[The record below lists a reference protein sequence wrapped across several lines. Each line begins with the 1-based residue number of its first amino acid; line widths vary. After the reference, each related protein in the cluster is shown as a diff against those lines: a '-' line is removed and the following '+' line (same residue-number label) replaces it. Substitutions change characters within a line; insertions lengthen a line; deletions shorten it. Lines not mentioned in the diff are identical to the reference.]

1 MDKKSKEALRRY
13 KKARKAES
21 SSESSSSSDSD
32 SGSSSSYSSSDSE
45 RRHRHKKSRQPGLR
59 RSSSSSGDERHK
71 RDKERRCQKKLEAKR
86 NHLKRKLKEAKLK
99 KKAAAA
105 AAALSGHSHRA
116 LSPATQAKLKKLAE
130 RKHLRAASKERRER
144 EKEKHRALR
153 EREREHHH
161 RSSRSPTKITKI
173 RIHQDVNRQKTPP
186 RMHHQLMS
194 REKIIIQTRTRDRT
208 PSAERERL
216 RHEKMRHDDLARE
229 RERREREAA
238 RDKERAEALARCQER
253 QRERERLAREKI
265 RREEEEKYG
274 KPVSERLLARGPDRE
289 MGSRGFDSRDRSL
302 ERAKRDIDP
311 YEHGYVRKH
320 RADEYEEES
329 ERRAILEREEML
341 REREYL
347 ARRRELS
354 PTEYAGPSSSSRMRG
369 DPRDMYP
376 EDERDRAYKRP
387 FLEEGRSSSRDQWL
401 SEREMRARG
410 DMHDPRDY
418 RELEAEHLYPEER
431 DRLPPPRERE
441 RPYVGRAAADW
452 KRKEWIGSPREW
464 PSEEPTSTPHTSA
477 RGIGGGGFGTTKRGG
492 GSVLPVKI
500 APPSAR
506 DQRPTSEPDWDAEEG
521 QIEVSKKPEVPA
533 RDSWLEHD
541 KRDIPEGREK
551 IPPSSRPWSQDW
563 REREEASVSSGPPS
577 YSRGPPGP
585 MIHHPRGERGGRG
598 GYRRGG
604 HIIHGERVPGIHSFR
619 AHHPPALL
627 SLPTSGA
634 FHEGGSPRFP
644 NKRNM
649 TYTNP
654 NILKKQQAA
663 LAAAKAGTTNP
674 SILVAAAKAATQST
688 ASGTTNP
695 SILGQG
701 PAMGRN
707 AGQAD
712 DKPEAGE
719 IVGELDDKPSAT
731 EADAGREQQGEQTA
745 ESAADKE
752 KKSGELSEISDSDD
766 DILNKTEKKAKL
778 DNEDSSSQSKPEREA
793 TEDKAD
799 DEELMDFEE
808 ISDGELEEE
817 RAAKG
822 VGDALGV
829 DWSSLVAET
838 KRLPSYQTTTAK
850 QKWQP
855 HRIILDVGISMRM
868 AGDYAKQL
876 LINAKQQLEEELK
889 EEATVKG
896 EVKDEATNAIK
907 SEIKDEVSSLS
918 TLDDDSQTP
927 VENDENSTSDIKPK
941 EEKLETKPPISDLS
955 PTETINIESLP
966 PLACMQVAQRKLQME
981 RNNLIANACGM
992 NSRALSARQ
1001 DLKLRR
1007 QLCGL
1012 PAREC
1017 PISRNIPA
1025 TSDKLKAMA
1034 LAAFQRTL
1042 EVK

>member
-13 KKARKAES
+13 KKARKAAES
-21 SSESSSSSDSD
+21 SSESSSSSSDSE
-32 SGSSSSYSSSDSE
+32 SGSSSSYSSEDE
-45 RRHRHKKSRQPGLR
+45 RRHRHKKSRQPGMR

-71 RDKERRCQKKLEAKR
+71 REKERRCQKKLEAKR

-186 RMHHQLMS
+186 RVHHQLMS

-216 RHEKMRHDDLARE
+216 RHEKMRHEDMARE

-253 QRERERLAREKI
+253 QRERERLAREKL

-274 KPVSERLLARGPDRE
+274 KPMSERLLARGPERE
-289 MGSRGFDSRDRSL
+289 MGGRGFEPRDRSL
-302 ERAKRDIDP
+302 ERTKRDIDP
-311 YEHGYVRKH
+311 YDHGYGRKH
-320 RADEYEEES
+320 RPDDYDEES
-329 ERRAILEREEML
+329 ERRAILEREELL

-347 ARRRELS
+347 ARRREMS
-354 PTEYAGPSSSSRMRG
+354 PSEYPGSSGSRMRA
-369 DPRDMYP
+369 DPRDIYP
-376 EDERDRAYKRP
+376 EDDRERAYKRP
-387 FLEEGRSSSRDQWL
+387 FIEEGRGGGGGREPWL
-401 SEREMRARG
+401 SEREIRARE
-410 DMHDPRDY
+410 MHDPRDY
-418 RELEAEHLYPEER
+418 REMEPDHLYPEER

-441 RPYVGRAAADW
+441 RGYVGRPGSDW
-452 KRKEWIGSPREW
+452 KRKEWVGSPREW
-464 PSEEPTSTPHTSA
+464 PNDEPGPSHASG
-477 RGIGGGGFGTTKRGG
+477 RGFGGPKRGT
-492 GSVLPVKI
+492 GSVLPPGKI
-500 APPSAR
+500 PPPSAR
-506 DQRPTSEPDWDAEEG
+506 EPRPQSETDWDAEEG
-521 QIEVSKKPEVPA
+521 QIEVSKKPESG
-533 RDSWLEHD
+533 RDAWLEHD
-541 KRDIPEGREK
+541 KRDLPEAREK
-551 IPPSSRPWSQDW
+551 LAPGGRPWDW
-563 REREEASVSSGPPS
+563 RERDEPSGPPS

-585 MIHHPRGERGGRG
+585 MIHHPRSERGGRG

-604 HIIHGERVPGIHSFR
+604 HIIHGERAPGIHGFR

-627 SLPTSGA
+627 NLPPSGGGGGGS
-634 FHEGGSPRFP
+634 FHEGSPRFP

-663 LAAAKAGTTNP
+663 LAAANTA
-674 SILVAAAKAATQST
+674 VAAAKAAAQSA

-695 SILGQG
+695 SILGQ
-701 PAMGRN
+701 A
-707 AGQAD
+707 AGAARPGQSAD

-719 IVGELDDKPSAT
+719 IVGEAEEK
-731 EADAGREQQGEQTA
+731 QTA
-745 ESAADKE
+745 VSNAAEGAPEQSEQPSGETPPEKE

-778 DNEDSSSQSKPEREA
+778 DNEDSNSQTKTEDKEA
-793 TEDKAD
+793 TEEKG
-799 DEELMDFEE
+799 EEEEIMDFEE

-838 KRLPSYQTTTAK
+838 KREPTCATTTAK

-855 HRIILDVGISMRM
+855 HRIILDIGISMRM
-868 AGDYAKQL
+868 AGEEYAKEL
-876 LINAKQQLEEELK
+876 LNNAKQQLEEEMK
-889 EEATVKG
+889 EESSSNIKS
-896 EVKDEATNAIK
+896 EVKDETTIK

-918 TLDDDSQTP
+918 TLDEDSQTA
-927 VENDENSTSDIKPK
+927 VENDENTSDIKPK
-941 EEKLETKPPISDLS
+941 EEKPDVKPP
-955 PTETINIESLP
+955 PTETINIDSLP

-981 RNNLIANACGM
+981 RNNLIANACGL

-1017 PISRNIPA
+1017 PISRNIPV

>member
-13 KKARKAES
+13 KKARKAAES
-21 SSESSSSSDSD
+21 SSESSSSSSD
-32 SGSSSSYSSSDSE
+32 SSSESSSYSSEDE
-45 RRHRHKKSRQPGLR
+45 RRHRSHKKERKANA

-71 RDKERRCQKKLEAKR
+71 REKERRCQKKLEAKR

-99 KKAAAA
+99 KKAAL
-105 AAALSGHSHRA
+105 ALSGHSHRA

-153 EREREHHH
+153 ERERGEREHHH

-173 RIHQDVNRQKTPP
+173 RIHQDVPRQKTPP
-186 RMHHQLMS
+186 RVHHQLMS

-216 RHEKMRHDDLARE
+216 RHEKMRHEDMARE

-238 RDKERAEALARCQER
+238 REKERAEALARCQER
-253 QRERERLAREKI
+253 QRERERLAREKL

-274 KPVSERLLARGPDRE
+274 KPISERLLARGPERD
-289 MGSRGFDSRDRSL
+289 MGGRGGFEPRDRSL
-302 ERAKRDIDP
+302 ERTKRDMDP
-311 YEHGYVRKH
+311 YEHGYERKH
-320 RADEYEEES
+320 RTDDYEEER
-329 ERRAILEREEML
+329 ERRAILEREELL

-347 ARRRELS
+347 ARRREMS
-354 PTEYAGPSSSSRMRG
+354 PSEYPGSSGSRMRT
-369 DPRDMYP
+369 DPRDIYP
-376 EDERDRAYKRP
+376 EDDRERAYKRP
-387 FLEEGRSSSRDQWL
+387 FIEEGGRGGGSGREPWL
-401 SEREMRARG
+401 SEREIRARE
-410 DMHDPRDY
+410 MHDPRDY
-418 RELEAEHLYPEER
+418 REMEPEHLYPEER

-441 RPYVGRAAADW
+441 RGYVGRPGSDW
-452 KRKEWIGSPREW
+452 KRKEWMGSPREW
-464 PSEEPTSTPHTSA
+464 PTEEPGPSSHSSA
-477 RGIGGGGFGTTKRGG
+477 RGFGGPKRGTS
-492 GSVLPVKI
+492 SVLPGKI
-500 APPSAR
+500 PPPSIR
-506 DQRPTSEPDWDAEEG
+506 EQRPQSETDWDAEEG
-521 QIEVSKKPEVPA
+521 QIEVSKKPEPN
-533 RDSWLEHD
+533 RDTWLEHD
-541 KRDIPEGREK
+541 KRDLPESREK
-551 IPPSSRPWSQDW
+551 IPPSGRPWDW
-563 REREEASVSSGPPS
+563 REREEATGPPS

-585 MIHHPRGERGGRG
+585 MMHHPRSERGGRG

-604 HIIHGERVPGIHSFR
+604 HIIHGERVPGIHGFR

-627 SLPTSGA
+627 SLPTPGGG
-634 FHEGGSPRFP
+634 FHEGSPRFP

-663 LAAAKAGTTNP
+663 LAAANTA
-674 SILVAAAKAATQST
+674 VAAAKAAAQSA

-695 SILGQG
+695 SILGQAVG
-701 PAMGRN
+701 TANRT
-707 AGQAD
+707 GQATD

-719 IVGELDDKPSAT
+719 IVGEAEDKQNTPSNTGEGA
-731 EADAGREQQGEQTA
+731 AEQTEQSAGEAAGA
-745 ESAADKE
+745 EKE

-778 DNEDSSSQSKPEREA
+778 DNEDSNSQTKTATDKEA
-793 TEDKAD
+793 NEEKG
-799 DEELMDFEE
+799 DEEEIMDFEE

-838 KRLPSYQTTTAK
+838 KRLPSCPTTSAK
-850 QKWQP
+850 EKWQP
-855 HRIILDVGISMRM
+855 HRIILDIGISMRM
-868 AGDYAKQL
+868 AGEEYAKQL
-876 LINAKQQLEEELK
+876 LANAKQQLEEE
-889 EEATVKG
+889 
-896 EVKDEATNAIK
+896 VKDESNLKTEIKDETTIK

-918 TLDDDSQTP
+918 TLDEDSQTP
-927 VENDENSTSDIKPK
+927 MENDENTSDIKPK
-941 EEKLETKPPISDLS
+941 EEKPELKPL
-955 PTETINIESLP
+955 TETINIDNLP

-981 RNNLIANACGM
+981 RNNLINNACGV

>member
-32 SGSSSSYSSSDSE
+32 SGSSSSSYSSDDE

-99 KKAAAA
+99 KKA

-216 RHEKMRHDDLARE
+216 RHEKLRHDDLARE

-253 QRERERLAREKI
+253 QRERERLAREKL

-289 MGSRGFDSRDRSL
+289 IAARGYDSRDRSL
-302 ERAKRDIDP
+302 ERAKREIDP

-320 RADEYEEES
+320 RDEYDEES

-341 REREYL
+341 REREYM
-347 ARRRELS
+347 ARRREMS
-354 PTEYAGPSSSSRMRG
+354 PTEYPGPGTSSRMRG
-369 DPRDMYP
+369 DPRDVIYP
-376 EDERDRAYKRP
+376 EDERERAYKRP
-387 FLEEGRSSSRDQWL
+387 FIEEGRGASSRDQWL
-401 SEREMRARG
+401 SEREMRARE
-410 DMHDPRDY
+410 MHDPRDY
-418 RELEAEHLYPEER
+418 REMETDHLYPEDR
-431 DRLPPPRERE
+431 DRLPIPRERE
-441 RPYVGRAAADW
+441 RPYVGRTATDW

-464 PSEEPTSTPHTSA
+464 PIEEAATTSHSSA
-477 RGIGGGGFGTTKRGG
+477 RGIGFGASKRGG
-492 GSVLPVKI
+492 SSALPVKI

-521 QIEVSKKPEVPA
+521 QIEVSKKPEVPP
-533 RDSWLEHD
+533 REPWLEHD
-541 KRDIPEGREK
+541 KREVPEAREK
-551 IPPSSRPWSQDW
+551 IASAGRPWSQDW
-563 REREEASVSSGPPS
+563 REREEATVSSGPPS
-577 YSRGPPGP
+577 YSSRGPPGP
-585 MIHHPRGERGGRG
+585 MMHHPRSDRGGRG

-604 HIIHGERVPGIHSFR
+604 HIIHGERGPGMHNFR

-627 SLPTSGA
+627 SLPTSAG
-634 FHEGGSPRFP
+634 FHEGSPRFP

-674 SILVAAAKAATQST
+674 SILVAAAKAAAQST

-701 PAMGRN
+701 PAAGR
-707 AGQAD
+707 AIGQTD

-719 IVGELDDKPSAT
+719 IVGEVDDKTSAS
-731 EADAGREQQGEQTA
+731 EMEAGREMTGEQNS
-745 ESAADKE
+745 ESTADKE

-778 DNEDSSSQSKPEREA
+778 DTEDSNSQSKPDKDA

-799 DEELMDFEE
+799 DDEIMDFEE

-838 KRLPSYQTTTAK
+838 KRLPTYQTTTAK
-850 QKWQP
+850 EKWQP

-868 AGDYAKQL
+868 AGDYGKQL
-876 LINAKQQLEEELK
+876 LLNAKQKLEEEIK
-889 EEATVKG
+889 EEPVDKTD
-896 EVKDEATNAIK
+896 VKDEQSNSVK

-927 VENDENSTSDIKPK
+927 VENDESNASDIKPK
-941 EEKLETKPPISDLS
+941 DEKLDIKPLVEVAHKTSL
-955 PTETINIESLP
+955 TINLDTMS
-966 PLACMQVAQRKLQME
+966 PLACMQVAQRKIQLE
-981 RNNLIANACGM
+981 RDNLIANACGI